1 MSDFKLE
8 VRCNK
13 DDDFNRIR
21 NVEYS
26 CGCLFDINSTDVHG
40 VDSLNYF
47 SEDIKEYYAICPY
60 CGHINKIDEKLL
72 PDSVKKAA
80 DLERLMNP
88 GLYNSYNLLSEQI
101 YMSRI
106 SPPYILERTK

>member
-26 CGCLFDINSTDVHG
+26 CGCRFDINSWDVHS
-40 VDSLNYF
+40 VNSLNYCG
-47 SEDIKEYYAICPY
+47 EDVKEYYTICPI
-60 CGHINKIDEKLL
+60 CGHINKLDEKSL
-72 PDSVKKAA
+72 PDGVKMAA
-80 DLERLMNP
+80 DLERLMDSK
-88 GLYNSYNLLSEQI
+88 LYDYYNLLSEQI

-106 SPPYILERTK
+106 SPPYILKRIS